1 MDSGTRRLLGR
12 TFDDV
17 AVEYRRARPGYPPE
31 AARWLVDGGEP
42 RVAPLRVLD
51 LGAGTGALT
60 RQLTR
65 TGDSVH
71 AADPGMRMLG
81 ELGRVLPGIPRVRC
95 AGERLPYRPDS
106 FDVVTVAQAF
116 HWLDHELVLP
126 EIVRVLRPDGAIAVV
141 YNTREESSAW
151 ARRFGELITSA
162 HPAGY
167 PGGWDRGSVA
177 ALTAS
182 PLFTAV
188 ATRRFVHEQLVDRAG
203 LVELAASRSY
213 VSTLDPVGRARLLE
227 RVGSLFDTT
236 VAAADSDVVGDPPR
250 LRMSYLTE
258 CWRAGVAS
266 ALSAPGSV
274 YEA

>member
-1 MDSGTRRLLGR
+1 MDSGTRRLLGG

-17 AVEYRRARPGYPPE
+17 AVEYGRARPGYPPE
-31 AARWLVDGGEP
+31 AARWLVDGAEP
-42 RVAPLRVLD
+42 RVTPRRVLD

-65 TGDSVH
+65 SAESVH
-71 AADPGMRMLG
+71 AADPGMRMLA
-81 ELGRVLPGIPRVRC
+81 ELGRVLPGVPRVRC
-95 AGERLPYRPDS
+95 TGERLPYRPDS

-126 EIVRVLRPDGAIAVV
+126 EIARVLRPDGVVAVV
-141 YNTREESSAW
+141 YNTRDESSRW

-162 HPAGY
+162 QPVGY
-167 PGGWDRGSVA
+167 QAGWDAGSVA
-177 ALTAS
+177 ALTGS

-213 VSTLDPVGRARLLE
+213 VRTLDPAARADLLE
-227 RVGSLFDTT
+227 RVGSLFDAT
-236 VAAADSDVVGDPPR
+236 VAAADSEAMGDPPR
-250 LRMSYLTE
+250 LRMPYLTE
-258 CWRAGVAS
+258 CWRAAVAS
-266 ALSAPGSV
+266 TVSASGSV
-274 YEA
+274 YEV